1 MHVPGCPPVAAGR
14 LAGISHIIA
23 GEPASGDQLLGHL
36 AADLD
41 VPDVGTL
48 HGSPTMPCL
57 TRPAGQEDVLAEI
70 PCPPRRSRAGP
81 PIVLVEV
88 HQAVSAGHLVAV
100 AGAPGDD
107 ALAAGAGS
115 AGKAEAVAPSGPPEV
130 VIVRYVQRIR
140 TKRHCPA
147 QWLQD
152 AAAKPGQSALLA
164 CCRPDPVASKHRA
177 SQRCFFRAS
186 Q

>member
-1 MHVPGCPPVAAGR
+1 MHVPGCPPVAAGL

-88 HQAVSAGHLVAV
+88 HQEMMHSPQARARQARLRRSLPLDRPKSSSCGMSSELGRNGTVRH
-100 AGAPGDD
+100 
-107 ALAAGAGS
+107 
-115 AGKAEAVAPSGPPEV
+115 SGY
-130 VIVRYVQRIR
+130 R
-140 TKRHCPA
+140 
-147 QWLQD
+147 
-152 AAAKPGQSALLA
+152 
-164 CCRPDPVASKHRA
+164 
-177 SQRCFFRAS
+177 
-186 Q
+186 